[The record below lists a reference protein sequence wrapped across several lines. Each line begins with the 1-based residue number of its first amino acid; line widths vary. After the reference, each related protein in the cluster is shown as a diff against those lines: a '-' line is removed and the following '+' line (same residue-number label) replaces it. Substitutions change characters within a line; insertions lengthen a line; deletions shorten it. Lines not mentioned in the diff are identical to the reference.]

1 MQRKTPILY
10 NALML
15 TGVNLLLR
23 FLGTSFQV
31 WLSGRIGAEG
41 IGLMQLTLSVGN
53 LAMVAGMAG
62 IRTTAMYLTAG
73 ELGRRSPD
81 HVIWVLYGCIRYSL
95 VCSGTIALLLSTFA
109 PYLAEHWI
117 GNCLTVLSLRLF
129 AGFLPVSCLTGV
141 MVGYFTAANRIG
153 MLAAVE
159 VAEQL
164 FSMTVTVLFLHFWAR
179 GNSLQSCESVILG
192 SGLGSCLTLICLVIL
207 RLKEHSPVGSRIPV
221 FRPLASTAIPLG
233 GADVLKSGINTLE
246 NLLVPKRLALHS
258 GTNSPLAAFG
268 ILSGMVFPVLMFP
281 SAILF
286 ALAEL
291 LIPELARCH
300 ASGSQGRIRYLVRR
314 SLKIS
319 FLYGLIMGGI
329 LFLTAAELS
338 DWFYRNSE
346 AGTWLRYYSLMVPM
360 LYCDAV
366 TDAMTKGLGKQ
377 KICVRNNIITSGM
390 DVSLLFL
397 LLPRFGM
404 AGYYASFLITHLI
417 NFLLSIHLLR
427 KTTGQDM
434 EIGKAA
440 LALIV
445 ASVAAMVC
453 TNVPSPL
460 PRTAAFLSLLIAGL
474 TLTGVIGKED
484 MKWFATMTRVQK
496 VR

>member
-1 MQRKTPILY
+1 
-10 NALML
+10 
-15 TGVNLLLR
+15 
-23 FLGTSFQV
+23 
-31 WLSGRIGAEG
+31 
-41 IGLMQLTLSVGN
+41 
-53 LAMVAGMAG
+53 
-62 IRTTAMYLTAG
+62 
-73 ELGRRSPD
+73 
-81 HVIWVLYGCIRYSL
+81 
-95 VCSGTIALLLSTFA
+95 
-109 PYLAEHWI
+109 
-117 GNCLTVLSLRLF
+117 
-129 AGFLPVSCLTGV
+129 
-141 MVGYFTAANRIG
+141 
-153 MLAAVE
+153 
-159 VAEQL
+159 
-164 FSMTVTVLFLHFWAR
+164 
-179 GNSLQSCESVILG
+179 
-192 SGLGSCLTLICLVIL
+192 
-207 RLKEHSPVGSRIPV
+207 
-221 FRPLASTAIPLG
+221 
-233 GADVLKSGINTLE
+233 
-246 NLLVPKRLALHS
+246 
-258 GTNSPLAAFG
+258 
-268 ILSGMVFPVLMFP
+268 
-281 SAILF
+281 
-286 ALAEL
+286 
-291 LIPELARCH
+291 
-300 ASGSQGRIRYLVRR
+300 
-314 SLKIS
+314 
-319 FLYGLIMGGI
+319 
-329 LFLTAAELS
+329 
-338 DWFYRNSE
+338 
-346 AGTWLRYYSLMVPM
+346 M